1 MSPPDKLADKLA
13 DSEAANI
20 ALAQKLIALT
30 QAAGADAADVLVSDS
45 ASLSVSCR
53 MGALEDTERAESRDI
68 GLRAMIGQ
76 KQAFVSGSAV
86 DEAALKQPAQR
97 AVDMAAAT
105 PEDRFCGFAPADLLT
120 SDIPALDIADDYE
133 PDADKLLAM
142 AVACE
147 DAARSVEGITNS
159 EGAGAGWGL
168 ATTALV
174 PSHGL
179 EGAYTS
185 TSFSASCAVIG
196 GEGDAMERDYA
207 SHTARHL
214 ADLDAPEEIG
224 TRAGER
230 TIERL
235 NPRKIASTKTNVVYG
250 PRVSASLLG
259 HLSAAISGSAI
270 ARGTSFLRDKM
281 DTQIMSAA
289 ITVEDD
295 PLRPRGLRSAGF
307 DGEGVATAKLTP
319 IKDGVLQNWWL
330 DSASARQLDLQTNG
344 RAARGVGGPPGPSAT
359 NLYMQAGKDS
369 VDTMLK
375 NIGTGL
381 YVTELIGMGVNGVTG
396 DYSRGASGFWIENGA
411 LAYAVSEVTIA
422 GNLQDMF
429 MNMTPAS
436 DLSFRRGVNAPTILV
451 EGMAL
456 AGL

>member
-1 MSPPDKLADKLA
+1 MSPSSQLADN
-13 DSEAANI
+13 EAANI
-20 ALAQKLIALT
+20 ALAQKLIDLT
-30 QAAGADAADVLVSDS
+30 RAAGADAVDVLVSDS

-53 MGALEDTERAESRDI
+53 MGVLEDTERAESRDI

-76 KQAFVSGSAV
+76 KQAFVSGSAI
-86 DEAALKQPAQR
+86 DDTALQQLAQR
-97 AVDMAAAT
+97 AVDMAQAT
-105 PEDRFCGFAPADLLT
+105 PEDRYCGFAPEDRLT
-120 SDIPALDIADDYE
+120 DHIPALDIADAYE

-147 DAARSVEGITNS
+147 EAARGVTGITNS
-159 EGAGAGWGL
+159 EGAGTGWGR

-174 PSHGL
+174 TSHGF

-207 SHTARHL
+207 SHSARHL
-214 ADLDAPEEIG
+214 EDLDAPEDIG
-224 TRAGER
+224 LRAGER

-235 NPRKIASTKTNVVYG
+235 NPRKIESTKTNVVYA

-259 HLSAAISGSAI
+259 HLSGAISGSAI
-270 ARGTSFLRDKM
+270 ARGTSFLRDQM
-281 DTQIMSAA
+281 GQQIMSAS
-289 ITVEDD
+289 ITIEDD

-307 DGEGVATAKLTP
+307 DGEGVATEKLTP
-319 IKDGVLQNWWL
+319 IDKGVLQNWWL
-330 DSASARQLDLQTNG
+330 DSASARQLELETNG
-344 RAARGVGGPPGPSAT
+344 RAARGIGGPPGPSAT
-359 NLYMQAGKDS
+359 NLYMLAGDDS

-381 YVTELIGMGVNGVTG
+381 YVTELIGMGINGVTG
-396 DYSRGASGFWIENGA
+396 DYSRGASGFWIENGE
-411 LAYAVSEVTIA
+411 LAYPVSEVTIA
-422 GNLQDMF
+422 SNLKEMF
-429 MNMTPAS
+429 LNMTPAD
-436 DLSFRRGVNAPTILV
+436 DLVFRRGVNAPTILV

>member
-1 MSPPDKLADKLA
+1 MSPSSQLADN
-13 DSEAANI
+13 EAANI
-20 ALAQKLIALT
+20 ALAQKLIDLT
-30 QAAGADAADVLVSDS
+30 RAAGADAVDVLVSDS

-53 MGALEDTERAESRDI
+53 MGVLEDTERAESRDI

-76 KQAFVSGSAV
+76 KQAFVSGSAI
-86 DEAALKQPAQR
+86 DDTALQQLAQR
-97 AVDMAAAT
+97 AVDMAQAT
-105 PEDRFCGFAPADLLT
+105 PEDRYCGFAPEDRLT
-120 SDIPALDIADDYE
+120 DHIPALDIADAYE

-147 DAARSVEGITNS
+147 EAARGVTGITNS
-159 EGAGAGWGL
+159 EGAGTGWGR

-174 PSHGL
+174 TSHGF

-207 SHTARHL
+207 SHSARHL
-214 ADLDAPEEIG
+214 EDLDAPEDIG
-224 TRAGER
+224 LRAGER

-235 NPRKIASTKTNVVYG
+235 NPRKIESTKTNVVYA

-259 HLSAAISGSAI
+259 HLSGAISGSAI
-270 ARGTSFLRDKM
+270 ARGTSFLRDQM
-281 DTQIMSAA
+281 GQQIMSAS
-289 ITVEDD
+289 ITIEDD

-307 DGEGVATAKLTP
+307 DGEGVATEKLTP
-319 IKDGVLQNWWL
+319 IDNGVLQNWWL
-330 DSASARQLDLQTNG
+330 DSASARQLELETNG
-344 RAARGVGGPPGPSAT
+344 RAARGIGGPPGPSAT
-359 NLYMQAGKDS
+359 NLYMLAGDDS

-396 DYSRGASGFWIENGA
+396 DYSRGASGFWIENGE
-411 LAYAVSEVTIA
+411 LAYPVSEVTIA
-422 GNLQDMF
+422 SNLKEMF
-429 MNMTPAS
+429 LNMTPAD
-436 DLSFRRGVNAPTILV
+436 DLVFRRGVNAPTILV

>member
-1 MSPPDKLADKLA
+1 MSPSSQLADN
-13 DSEAANI
+13 EAANI
-20 ALAQKLIALT
+20 ALAQKLIDLT
-30 QAAGADAADVLVSDS
+30 RAAGADAVDALVSDS

-53 MGALEDTERAESRDI
+53 MGVLEDTDRAESRDI

-76 KQAFVSGSAV
+76 KQAFVSGSAI
-86 DEAALKQPAQR
+86 DDTALQQLAQR
-97 AVDMAAAT
+97 AVDMAQAT
-105 PEDRFCGFAPADLLT
+105 PEDRYCGFAPEDRLT
-120 SDIPALDIADDYE
+120 DHIPALDIADAYE

-147 DAARSVEGITNS
+147 EAARGVTGITNS
-159 EGAGAGWGL
+159 EGAGTGWGR

-174 PSHGL
+174 TSHGF

-196 GEGDAMERDYA
+196 GEGDMMERDYA
-207 SHTARHL
+207 SHSARHL
-214 ADLDAPEEIG
+214 EDLDAPEDIG
-224 TRAGER
+224 LRAGER

-235 NPRKIASTKTNVVYG
+235 NPRKIESTKTNVVYA

-259 HLSAAISGSAI
+259 HLSVAISGSAI
-270 ARGTSFLRDKM
+270 ARGTSFLRDQM
-281 DTQIMSAA
+281 GQQIMSAS
-289 ITVEDD
+289 ITIEDD

-307 DGEGVATAKLTP
+307 DGEGVATEKLTP
-319 IKDGVLQNWWL
+319 IDKGVLQNWWL
-330 DSASARQLDLQTNG
+330 DSASARQLELETNG
-344 RAARGVGGPPGPSAT
+344 RAARGIGGPPGPSAT
-359 NLYMQAGKDS
+359 NLYMLAGDDS

-396 DYSRGASGFWIENGA
+396 DYSRGASGFWIENGE
-411 LAYAVSEVTIA
+411 LAYPVSEVTIA
-422 GNLQDMF
+422 SNLKEMF
-429 MNMTPAS
+429 LNMTPAD
-436 DLSFRRGVNAPTILV
+436 DLVFRRGVNAPTILV

>member
-1 MSPPDKLADKLA
+1 MSPSSKLADN
-13 DSEAANI
+13 EAANI
-20 ALAQKLIALT
+20 ALAQKLIDLT
-30 QAAGADAADVLVSDS
+30 CAAGADAVDVLVSDS

-53 MGALEDTERAESRDI
+53 MGVLEDTERAESRDI

-76 KQAFVSGSAV
+76 KQAFVSGSAI
-86 DEAALKQPAQR
+86 DDTALQQLAQR
-97 AVDMAAAT
+97 AVDMAQAT
-105 PEDRFCGFAPADLLT
+105 PEDRYCGFAPEDRLT
-120 SDIPALDIADDYE
+120 DHIPALDIADSYE

-147 DAARSVEGITNS
+147 EAARGVTGITNS
-159 EGAGAGWGL
+159 EGAGTGWGR

-174 PSHGL
+174 TSHGF

-207 SHTARHL
+207 SHSARHL
-214 ADLDAPEEIG
+214 EDLDAPEDIG
-224 TRAGER
+224 LRAGER

-235 NPRKIASTKTNVVYG
+235 NPRKIESTKTNVVYA

-259 HLSAAISGSAI
+259 HLSGAISGSAI
-270 ARGTSFLRDKM
+270 ARGTSFLRDQM
-281 DTQIMSAA
+281 GQQIMSAS
-289 ITVEDD
+289 ITIEDD

-307 DGEGVATAKLTP
+307 DGEGVATEKLTP
-319 IKDGVLQNWWL
+319 IDKGVLQNWWL
-330 DSASARQLDLQTNG
+330 DSASARQLELETNG
-344 RAARGVGGPPGPSAT
+344 RAARGIGGPPGPSAT
-359 NLYMQAGKDS
+359 NLYMLAGDDS

-396 DYSRGASGFWIENGA
+396 DYSRGASGFWIENGE
-411 LAYAVSEVTIA
+411 LAYPVSEVTIA
-422 GNLQDMF
+422 SNLKEMF
-429 MNMTPAS
+429 LNMTPAD
-436 DLSFRRGVNAPTILV
+436 DLVFRRSVNAPTILV

>member
-1 MSPPDKLADKLA
+1 MSPSSQLADN
-13 DSEAANI
+13 EAANI
-20 ALAQKLIALT
+20 ALAQKLIDLT
-30 QAAGADAADVLVSDS
+30 RAAGADAVDVLVSDS

-53 MGALEDTERAESRDI
+53 MGVLEDTERAESRDI

-76 KQAFVSGSAV
+76 KQAFVSGSAI
-86 DEAALKQPAQR
+86 DDTALQQLAQR
-97 AVDMAAAT
+97 AVDMAQAT
-105 PEDRFCGFAPADLLT
+105 PEDRYCGFAPEDRLT
-120 SDIPALDIADDYE
+120 DHIPALDIADAYE

-147 DAARSVEGITNS
+147 EAARGVTGITNS
-159 EGAGAGWGL
+159 EGAGTGWGR

-174 PSHGL
+174 TSHGF

-196 GEGDAMERDYA
+196 GEGDMMERDYA
-207 SHTARHL
+207 SHSARHL
-214 ADLDAPEEIG
+214 EDLDAPEDIG
-224 TRAGER
+224 LRAGER

-235 NPRKIASTKTNVVYG
+235 NPRKIESTKTNVVYA

-259 HLSAAISGSAI
+259 HLSGAISGNAI
-270 ARGTSFLRDKM
+270 ARGTSFLRDQM
-281 DTQIMSAA
+281 GQQIMSAS
-289 ITVEDD
+289 ITIEDD

-307 DGEGVATAKLTP
+307 DGEGVATEKLTP
-319 IKDGVLQNWWL
+319 IDKGVLQNWWL
-330 DSASARQLDLQTNG
+330 DSASARQLELETNG
-344 RAARGVGGPPGPSAT
+344 RAARGIGGPPGPSAT
-359 NLYMQAGKDS
+359 NLYMLAGDDS

-396 DYSRGASGFWIENGA
+396 DYSRGASGFWIENGE
-411 LAYAVSEVTIA
+411 LAYPVSEVTIA
-422 GNLQDMF
+422 SNLKEMF
-429 MNMTPAS
+429 LNMTPAD
-436 DLSFRRGVNAPTILV
+436 DLVFRRGVNAPTILV

>member
-1 MSPPDKLADKLA
+1 MSPSSQLADN
-13 DSEAANI
+13 EAANI
-20 ALAQKLIALT
+20 ALAQKLIDLT
-30 QAAGADAADVLVSDS
+30 RAAGADAVDVLVSDS

-53 MGALEDTERAESRDI
+53 MGVLEDTERAESRDI

-76 KQAFVSGSAV
+76 KQAFVSGSAI
-86 DEAALKQPAQR
+86 DDTALQQLAQR
-97 AVDMAAAT
+97 AVDMAQAT
-105 PEDRFCGFAPADLLT
+105 PEDRYCGFAPEDRLT
-120 SDIPALDIADDYE
+120 DHIPALDIADAYE

-147 DAARSVEGITNS
+147 EAARGVTGITNS
-159 EGAGAGWGL
+159 EGAGTGWGR

-174 PSHGL
+174 TSHGF

-207 SHTARHL
+207 SHSARHL
-214 ADLDAPEEIG
+214 EDLDAPEDIG
-224 TRAGER
+224 LRAGER

-235 NPRKIASTKTNVVYG
+235 NPRKIESTKTNVVYA

-259 HLSAAISGSAI
+259 HLSGAISGSAI
-270 ARGTSFLRDKM
+270 ARGTSFLRDQM
-281 DTQIMSAA
+281 GQQIMSAS
-289 ITVEDD
+289 ITIEDD

-307 DGEGVATAKLTP
+307 DGEGVATEKLTP
-319 IKDGVLQNWWL
+319 IDKGVLQNWWL
-330 DSASARQLDLQTNG
+330 DSASARQLELETNG
-344 RAARGVGGPPGPSAT
+344 RAARGIGGPPGPSAT
-359 NLYMQAGKDS
+359 NLYMLAGDDS

-396 DYSRGASGFWIENGA
+396 DYSRGASGFWIENGE
-411 LAYAVSEVTIA
+411 LAYPVSEVTIA
-422 GNLQDMF
+422 SNLKEMF
-429 MNMTPAS
+429 LNMTPAD
-436 DLSFRRGVNAPTILV
+436 DLVFRRGVNAPTILI

>member
-1 MSPPDKLADKLA
+1 MSPSSQLADN
-13 DSEAANI
+13 EAANI
-20 ALAQKLIALT
+20 ALAQKLIDLT
-30 QAAGADAADVLVSDS
+30 RAAGADAVDALVSDS

-53 MGALEDTERAESRDI
+53 MGVLEDTERAESRDI

-76 KQAFVSGSAV
+76 KQAFVSGSAI
-86 DEAALKQPAQR
+86 DDTALQQLAQR
-97 AVDMAAAT
+97 AVDMAQAT
-105 PEDRFCGFAPADLLT
+105 PEDRYCGFAPEDRLT
-120 SDIPALDIADDYE
+120 DHIPALDIADSYE

-147 DAARSVEGITNS
+147 EAARGVTGITNS
-159 EGAGAGWGL
+159 EGAGTGWGR

-174 PSHGL
+174 SSHGF

-196 GEGDAMERDYA
+196 GEGDMMERDYA
-207 SHTARHL
+207 SHSARHL
-214 ADLDAPEEIG
+214 EDLDAPEDIG
-224 TRAGER
+224 LRAGER

-235 NPRKIASTKTNVVYG
+235 NPRKIESTKTNVVYA

-259 HLSAAISGSAI
+259 HLSVAISGSAI
-270 ARGTSFLRDKM
+270 ARGTSFLRDQM
-281 DTQIMSAA
+281 GQQIMSAS
-289 ITVEDD
+289 ITIEDD

-307 DGEGVATAKLTP
+307 DGEGVATEKLTP
-319 IKDGVLQNWWL
+319 IDKGVLQNWWL
-330 DSASARQLDLQTNG
+330 DSASARQLELETNG
-344 RAARGVGGPPGPSAT
+344 RAARGIGGPPGPSAT
-359 NLYMQAGKDS
+359 NLYMLAGDDS

-396 DYSRGASGFWIENGA
+396 DYSRGASGFWIENGE
-411 LAYAVSEVTIA
+411 LAYPVSEVTIA
-422 GNLQDMF
+422 SNLKEMF
-429 MNMTPAS
+429 LNMTPAD
-436 DLSFRRGVNAPTILV
+436 DLVFRRSVNAPTILV

>member
-1 MSPPDKLADKLA
+1 MSPSSQLADN
-13 DSEAANI
+13 EAANI
-20 ALAQKLIALT
+20 ALAQKLIDLT
-30 QAAGADAADVLVSDS
+30 RAAGADAVDVLVSDS

-53 MGALEDTERAESRDI
+53 MGVLEDTERAESRDI

-76 KQAFVSGSAV
+76 KQAFVSGSAI
-86 DEAALKQPAQR
+86 DDTALQQLAQR
-97 AVDMAAAT
+97 AVDMAQAT
-105 PEDRFCGFAPADLLT
+105 PEDRYCGFAPEDRLT
-120 SDIPALDIADDYE
+120 DHIPALDIADAYE

-147 DAARSVEGITNS
+147 EAARGVAGITNS
-159 EGAGAGWGL
+159 EGAGTGWGR

-174 PSHGL
+174 TSHGF

-207 SHTARHL
+207 SHSARHL
-214 ADLDAPEEIG
+214 EDLDAPEDIG
-224 TRAGER
+224 LRAGER

-235 NPRKIASTKTNVVYG
+235 NPRKIESTKTNVVYA

-259 HLSAAISGSAI
+259 HLSGAISGNAI
-270 ARGTSFLRDKM
+270 ARGTSFLRDQM
-281 DTQIMSAA
+281 GQQIMSAS
-289 ITVEDD
+289 ITIEDD

-307 DGEGVATAKLTP
+307 DGEGVATEKLTP
-319 IKDGVLQNWWL
+319 IDKGVLQNWWL
-330 DSASARQLDLQTNG
+330 DSASARQLELETNG
-344 RAARGVGGPPGPSAT
+344 RAARGIGGPPGPSAT
-359 NLYMQAGKDS
+359 NLYMLAGDDS
-369 VDTMLK
+369 VETMLK

-396 DYSRGASGFWIENGA
+396 DYSRGASGFWIENGE
-411 LAYAVSEVTIA
+411 LAYPVSEVTIA
-422 GNLQDMF
+422 SNLKEMF
-429 MNMTPAS
+429 LNMTPAD
-436 DLSFRRGVNAPTILV
+436 DLVFRRGVNAPTILV

>member
-1 MSPPDKLADKLA
+1 MSPSSQLADN
-13 DSEAANI
+13 EAANI
-20 ALAQKLIALT
+20 ALAQKLIDLT
-30 QAAGADAADVLVSDS
+30 RAAGADAVDVLVSDS

-53 MGALEDTERAESRDI
+53 MGVLEDTERAESRDI

-76 KQAFVSGSAV
+76 KQAFVSGSAI
-86 DEAALKQPAQR
+86 DDTALQQLAQR
-97 AVDMAAAT
+97 AVDMAQAT
-105 PEDRFCGFAPADLLT
+105 PEDRYCGFAPEDRLT
-120 SDIPALDIADDYE
+120 DHIPALDIADTYE

-147 DAARSVEGITNS
+147 EAARGVTGITNS
-159 EGAGAGWGL
+159 EGAGTGWGR

-174 PSHGL
+174 TSHGF

-196 GEGDAMERDYA
+196 GEGDMMERDYA
-207 SHTARHL
+207 SHSARHL
-214 ADLDAPEEIG
+214 EDLDAPEDIG
-224 TRAGER
+224 LRAGER

-235 NPRKIASTKTNVVYG
+235 NPRKIESTKTNVVYA

-259 HLSAAISGSAI
+259 HLSGAISGSAI
-270 ARGTSFLRDKM
+270 ARGTSFLRDQM
-281 DTQIMSAA
+281 GQQIMSAS
-289 ITVEDD
+289 ITIEDD

-307 DGEGVATAKLTP
+307 DGEGVVTEKLTP
-319 IKDGVLQNWWL
+319 IDKGVLQNWWL
-330 DSASARQLDLQTNG
+330 DSASARQLELETNG
-344 RAARGVGGPPGPSAT
+344 RAARGIGGPPGPSAT
-359 NLYMQAGKDS
+359 NLYMLAGDDS

-396 DYSRGASGFWIENGA
+396 DYSRGASGFWIENGE
-411 LAYAVSEVTIA
+411 LAYPVSEVTIA
-422 GNLQDMF
+422 SNLKEMF
-429 MNMTPAS
+429 LNMTPAD
-436 DLSFRRGVNAPTILV
+436 DLVFRRGVNAPTILV

>member
-1 MSPPDKLADKLA
+1 MSPSSQLADN
-13 DSEAANI
+13 EAANI
-20 ALAQKLIALT
+20 ALAQKLIDLT
-30 QAAGADAADVLVSDS
+30 RAAGADAVDVLVSDS

-53 MGALEDTERAESRDI
+53 MGVLEDTERAESRDI

-76 KQAFVSGSAV
+76 KQAFVSGSAI
-86 DEAALKQPAQR
+86 DDTALQQLAQR
-97 AVDMAAAT
+97 AVDMAQAT
-105 PEDRFCGFAPADLLT
+105 PEDRYCGFAPEDRLT
-120 SDIPALDIADDYE
+120 DHIPALDIADAYE

-147 DAARSVEGITNS
+147 EAARGVTGITNS
-159 EGAGAGWGL
+159 EGAGTGWGR

-174 PSHGL
+174 TSHGF

-207 SHTARHL
+207 SHSARHL
-214 ADLDAPEEIG
+214 EDLDAPEDIG
-224 TRAGER
+224 LRAGER

-235 NPRKIASTKTNVVYG
+235 NPRKIESTKTNVVYA

-259 HLSAAISGSAI
+259 HLSGAISGSAI
-270 ARGTSFLRDKM
+270 ARGTSFLRDQM
-281 DTQIMSAA
+281 GQQIMSAS
-289 ITVEDD
+289 ITIEDD

-307 DGEGVATAKLTP
+307 DGEGVATEKLTP
-319 IKDGVLQNWWL
+319 IDKGVLQKWWL
-330 DSASARQLDLQTNG
+330 DSASARQLELETNG
-344 RAARGVGGPPGPSAT
+344 RAARGIGGPPGPSAT
-359 NLYMQAGKDS
+359 NLYMLAGDDS

-396 DYSRGASGFWIENGA
+396 DYSRGASGFWIENGE
-411 LAYAVSEVTIA
+411 LAYPVSEVTIA
-422 GNLQDMF
+422 SNLKEMF
-429 MNMTPAS
+429 LNMTPAD
-436 DLSFRRGVNAPTILV
+436 DLVFRRGVNAPTILV

>member
-1 MSPPDKLADKLA
+1 MSSPTHLA
-13 DSEAANI
+13 DSEAANL
-20 ALAQKLIALT
+20 ALAQQLIELT
-30 QAAGADAADVLVSDS
+30 RAAGADAADVLVSDS

-53 MGALEDTERAESRDI
+53 MGVLEDTERAESRDI

-86 DEAALKQPAQR
+86 DDTALQQLAQR
-97 AVDMAAAT
+97 AVDMAQAT
-105 PEDRFCGFAPADLLT
+105 PEDRYCGFAPEDRLT
-120 SDIPALDIADDYE
+120 TDIPALDIADDYE

-142 AVACE
+142 AIMCE
-147 DAARSVEGITNS
+147 DAARAIKGITNS
-159 EGAGAGWGL
+159 EGAGAGWGR

-174 PSHGL
+174 TSHGFQ
-179 EGAYTS
+179 GAYTS

-207 SHTARHL
+207 SHSARHL
-214 ADLDAPEEIG
+214 EDLDAPEHIG
-224 TRAGER
+224 QRAGER

-235 NPRKIASTKTNVVYG
+235 NPRKIESTKTNVVYA

-259 HLSAAISGSAI
+259 HLSGAISGSAI
-270 ARGTSFLRDKM
+270 ARGTSFLRDQM
-281 DTQIMSAA
+281 GQQIMSAH
-289 ITVEDD
+289 ITIEDD

-319 IKDGVLQNWWL
+319 IDKGVLQNWWL
-330 DSASARQLDLQTNG
+330 DSAAARQLELETNG
-344 RAARGVGGPPGPSAT
+344 RAARGIGGPPAPSAT
-359 NLYMQAGKDS
+359 NLYMQAGTDS

-396 DYSRGASGFWIENGA
+396 DYSRGASGFWIENGE
-411 LAYAVSEVTIA
+411 LAYPVSEVTIA
-422 GNLQDMF
+422 GNLKEMF
-429 MNMTPAS
+429 LNMTPAD
-436 DLSFRRGVNAPTILV
+436 DLTFRHGVNAPTILV